1 MAIKKRYHTNKKGQ
15 KIASWGYDFYDIFG
29 KRHQKSG
36 FKTKPDAEK
45 AQSED
50 MQNSNAGANSSKNV
64 NIKFKDIVEKFIAL
78 YVEINLKPST
88 IRSYHD
94 HYRLHIKDFFLDIK
108 LVEINTMIL
117 LRFIKTKKK
126 EGLSNKTINNIL
138 TTIGTIFNWAIE
150 NGYTNYNPAQR
161 VKKLK
166 VENLEMNFLTSS
178 EITAV
183 LEYAQMNYPDFYPLL
198 LTAIYSGMRRGE
210 ILALTWDCVNFKEC
224 KIKVRKTLYKGQFL
238 TPKTKNSIRD
248 IRVPQK
254 IIEVLKLH
262 KSMQEFE
269 NPLNLVFSQENGKP
283 IDADNMVKRRF
294 NKVLKGANVT
304 QIRFHDLRHTY
315 ASLLLAKDMNIKY
328 IQKQMGHAN
337 FEITMNT
344 YAHLMPEVYISS
356 EDIVFRTLL
365 KSVFEM
371 FNRCVWL
378 GV

>member
-356 EDIVFRTLL
+356 EDKINDLI
-365 KSVFEM
+365 
-371 FNRCVWL
+371 
-378 GV
+378 

>member
-1 MAIKKRYHTNKKGQ
+1 
-15 KIASWGYDFYDIFG
+15 
-29 KRHQKSG
+29 
-36 FKTKPDAEK
+36 
-45 AQSED
+45 

-78 YVEINLKPST
+78 YVKPNLKPST

-138 TTIGTIFNWAIE
+138 TTIVTIFNWAIE
-150 NGYTNYNPAQR
+150 NGYTNYNPAQI

-356 EDIVFRTLL
+356 EDKINDLI
-365 KSVFEM
+365 
-371 FNRCVWL
+371 
-378 GV
+378 